1 MQPQYGLRAMPT
13 LPVFV
18 QRGLQ
23 ATILLCAACSLQ
35 SCLLLLPAVGA
46 APLAGGLLPSN
57 NKIVVDETT
66 VTPELK
72 AALSKAKKLIFL
84 SAEEGDRFTAEYLE
98 QHADYI
104 VTLEDPPK
112 AASPS
117 QRRELMESICRK
129 AGKSDVVLSF
139 SSTES
144 DAGAMTSLKGGLLGR
159 SQWNLTMSTDV
170 LSCRNKERSSFLVT
184 AEMSQGIFNADQ
196 TAIDQIL
203 GVEYAKAIMQIAGR
217 SPPPEAK

>member
-1 MQPQYGLRAMPT
+1 MMKASAFIQWGIKAAA
-13 LPVFV
+13 V
-18 QRGLQ
+18 
-23 ATILLCAACSLQ
+23 LCCACSLQ
-35 SCLLLLPAVGA
+35 GCLLLLPAVTA

-57 NKIVVDETT
+57 NKVIVDETT

-72 AALSKAKKLIFL
+72 TALSKAKKLIFL
-84 SAEEGDRFTAEYLE
+84 SAEEGDRYTAEYLE
-98 QHADYI
+98 QHADYT
-104 VTLEDPPK
+104 VTLEEPPK

-144 DAGAMTSLKGGLLGR
+144 DAGMMTSLKGGLLGR
-159 SQWNLTMSTDV
+159 SQWNLTMTTDV
-170 LSCRNKERSSFLVT
+170 LSCGNKVRSDFLVR

-217 SPPPEAK
+217 LPPDTAQAAK